1 MSHGSLSHRQSADH
15 LDDQLNSLRR
25 RLAEWPTLSRI
36 LRAVRALIHFGP
48 WQSLF
53 RRLVGRLHARTA
65 PRSSGDSTAFDLQ
78 DSDAIATQLQQES
91 VAIIGV
97 LPQDLLGRF
106 RAITDRLPVG
116 HYELMHEIDEDVRL
130 ISDDSSVKSVLR
142 AYFNS
147 EPVLLESTLVV
158 TDPRPDQPPALQNR
172 FHFDFAG
179 WQSLNVMVY
188 LTDVSNQS
196 SAHVIAKGSHRQ
208 IRVRD
213 ALRGT
218 ISDEE
223 AMQRFGSLIQTI
235 TGPAGTVFIEN
246 TEAFHRRIRGSGR
259 RVMLN
264 LLYASH
270 RGCFANGR
278 TSRGHRER
286 RAQLFAHLRD
296 SASAAQPAVERH

>member
-1 MSHGSLSHRQSADH
+1 
-15 LDDQLNSLRR
+15 
-25 RLAEWPTLSRI
+25 
-36 LRAVRALIHFGP
+36 
-48 WQSLF
+48 
-53 RRLVGRLHARTA
+53 
-65 PRSSGDSTAFDLQ
+65 
-78 DSDAIATQLQQES
+78 
-91 VAIIGV
+91 
-97 LPQDLLGRF
+97 
-106 RAITDRLPVG
+106 
-116 HYELMHEIDEDVRL
+116 LMHEIDDDVHR
-130 ISDDSSVKSVLR
+130 IANDPSVKNVLR

-147 EPVLLESTLVV
+147 EPELLESTLVV
-158 TDPRPDQPPALQNR
+158 TDPRPHQPLALQNR

-179 WQSLNVMVY
+179 WQSLNVLVY

-246 TEAFHRRIRGSGR
+246 TEAFHRRVRGSGR
-259 RVMLN
+259 RVVLN

-270 RGCFANGR
+270 RGWFANGR
-278 TSRGHRER
+278 TSRGHKER

-296 SASAAQPAVERH
+296 SACAAQSDRP